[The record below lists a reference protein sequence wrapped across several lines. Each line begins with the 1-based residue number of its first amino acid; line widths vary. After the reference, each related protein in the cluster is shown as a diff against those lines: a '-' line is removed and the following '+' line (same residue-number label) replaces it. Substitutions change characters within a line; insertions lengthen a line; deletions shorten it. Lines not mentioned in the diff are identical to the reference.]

1 MDENV
6 QSVTLH
12 KICHL
17 RFDAFSVTVLPV
29 TGNTNHPVP
38 SVVWDGGIHIGLDLA
53 SDILE
58 RCGEEKAKEIVDA
71 IANALPG
78 WMSV

>member
-1 MDENV
+1 MEIYERG
-6 QSVTLH
+6 
-12 KICHL
+12 KEKM
-17 RFDAFSVTVLPV
+17 TVFRGP
-29 TGNTNHPVP
+29 
-38 SVVWDGGIHIGLDLA
+38 IHIGLDLA

-58 RCGEEKAKEIVDA
+58 YCGEEKAKEIVDA

>member
-1 MDENV
+1 MTEF
-6 QSVTLH
+6 
-12 KICHL
+12 
-17 RFDAFSVTVLPV
+17 RGP
-29 TGNTNHPVP
+29 
-38 SVVWDGGIHIGLDLA
+38 IHIGLDLA

-78 WMSV
+78 WMSVYPGKEAPEANASGALSLSKSITF

>member
-1 MDENV
+1 MTEF
-6 QSVTLH
+6 
-12 KICHL
+12 
-17 RFDAFSVTVLPV
+17 RGP
-29 TGNTNHPVP
+29 
-38 SVVWDGGIHIGLDLA
+38 IHIGLDLA

-58 RCGEEKAKEIVDA
+58 RCGEEKAKESVDA

>member
-1 MDENV
+1 M
-6 QSVTLH
+6 
-12 KICHL
+12 
-17 RFDAFSVTVLPV
+17 TVFRGP
-29 TGNTNHPVP
+29 
-38 SVVWDGGIHIGLDLA
+38 IHIGLDLA

-58 RCGEEKAKEIVDA
+58 HCGAEQAKEIVDA

>member
-1 MDENV
+1 MTEF
-6 QSVTLH
+6 
-12 KICHL
+12 
-17 RFDAFSVTVLPV
+17 RGP
-29 TGNTNHPVP
+29 
-38 SVVWDGGIHIGLDLA
+38 IHIGLDLT

>member
-1 MDENV
+1 MCRAAVEIYERG
-6 QSVTLH
+6 
-12 KICHL
+12 KEKM
-17 RFDAFSVTVLPV
+17 TVFRGP
-29 TGNTNHPVP
+29 
-38 SVVWDGGIHIGLDLA
+38 IHIGLDLA

-58 RCGEEKAKEIVDA
+58 YCGEEQAKEIVDA

>member
-1 MDENV
+1 MTEF
-6 QSVTLH
+6 
-12 KICHL
+12 
-17 RFDAFSVTVLPV
+17 RGP
-29 TGNTNHPVP
+29 
-38 SVVWDGGIHIGLDLA
+38 IHIGLDLA

-71 IANALPG
+71 IANALPN